1 MTDRIKEKWEMIS
14 KYMNEFEIIYH
25 QIANYYNLSDSGF
38 WILYA
43 LCENE
48 DGCTQ
53 KELYEDWCFN
63 KQTINS
69 SVKDLK
75 NKGYI
80 CLEYLD
86 NNKKFKKIKLTE
98 EGKEI
103 TKDTIEKVM
112 EVEKNSFENVDE
124 KEMDIVM
131 EFFRKQVISFKNEV
145 NREIY
150 KENIEE

>member
-1 MTDRIKEKWEMIS
+1 M
-14 KYMNEFEIIYH
+14 F
-25 QIANYYNLSDSGF
+25 
-38 WILYA
+38 
-43 LCENE
+43 
-48 DGCTQ
+48 
-53 KELYEDWCFN
+53 
-63 KQTINS
+63 NS

-86 NNKKFKKIKLTE
+86 DNKKFKKIKLTE
-98 EGKEI
+98 KGKEI

-112 EVEKNSFENVDE
+112 EAEKNSFANVDE

-145 NREIY
+145 NKEIY